1 MSKNWFW
8 EGNNLEVTEGWLM
21 IERKGV
27 GYSQGDEGAC
37 RHWISRPGSHAQCL
51 RGSSRH
57 SKSRDQPG
65 SSLAPRP
72 PDHACCG
79 VGGERSFCVK
89 THPILQGRHTT
100 KFYRYSYFTYFK
112 IIFTYLYFWLPW
124 VFLTAHGNSS
134 VATSRGYFSWWC
146 PGFSL
151 RWFFLWSTGS
161 RAWAQQLW
169 HTGLTAPR
177 HGVFPDQG

>member
-1 MSKNWFW
+1 
-8 EGNNLEVTEGWLM
+8 M

-51 RGSSRH
+51 QGSSRH

-79 VGGERSFCVK
+79 VGGGAVILCQNASNSAGK
-89 THPILQGRHTT
+89 T
-100 KFYRYSYFTYFK
+100 Y
-112 IIFTYLYFWLPW
+112 
-124 VFLTAHGNSS
+124 N
-134 VATSRGYFSWWC
+134 
-146 PGFSL
+146 
-151 RWFFLWSTGS
+151 
-161 RAWAQQLW
+161 
-169 HTGLTAPR
+169 
-177 HGVFPDQG
+177 